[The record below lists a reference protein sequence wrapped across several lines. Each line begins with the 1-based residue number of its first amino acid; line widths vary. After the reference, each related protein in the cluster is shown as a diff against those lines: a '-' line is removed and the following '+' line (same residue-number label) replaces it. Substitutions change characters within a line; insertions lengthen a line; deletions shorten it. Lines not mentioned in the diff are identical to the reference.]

1 MALLKLCLH
10 CGRMYQPWSRHNRGR
25 CPDCLRKY
33 EREKRQRRGSTTQR
47 GYDSAWRE
55 LASRAIQL
63 HPYCANCSATTDL
76 TVDHID
82 PKSKGRKDL
91 TIRDVQVLCRSCNG
105 SKGGR
110 GSRPIVPD
118 RQTTRR
124 LVIREIHSKK
134 FAGESENRI
143 EPLIG

>member
-10 CGRMYQPWSRHNRGR
+10 CGRMYQPCSRNNRGR
-25 CPDCLRKY
+25 CRDCLRKY

-63 HPYCANCSATTDL
+63 HPYCANCSTTTDL

-110 GSRPIVPD
+110 GSRSIVPD
-118 RQTTRR
+118 RQTTPA
-124 LVIREIHSKK
+124 LGIRERNSKNAIAK
-134 FAGESENRI
+134 PKNEMG
-143 EPLIG
+143 PLVG